1 MHTAERTI
9 FMKKV
14 LSILLAFA
22 MIISCISI
30 VSFAENTAKGVEISG
45 NGTADYMR
53 TTGIGADVQK
63 AVDAVVGGNGRGYI
77 TVYAHNTGDKNVELN
92 VFMQNGWDYVSNTSS
107 VSITMAPNESARFVI
122 WFNVKNGKLMNGAA
136 EQDMNNLT
144 LRTDVIDFNSAQGAK
159 FVIWSPD
166 ISTDLF
172 KKMNSNGRTVT
183 EVEAPT
189 TLNIPDKKVVNGD
202 AENGNTGWA
211 NFAAAGGSVEQVEG
225 GANGTA
231 HAMKFV
237 PGNANKYA
245 SIGFNLGAAIIN
257 DKDNN
262 YVGGGAG
269 KYKVTFYAKANTGK
283 GGNFQFVLNSQYHS
297 DATALK
303 RDLTEAQYEALGDLA
318 GNTYI
323 YVSPGFK
330 MTDEWQKFEIEFE
343 VSEKFL
349 ALVQKLY
356 GMGFTNAYDLIL
368 RLDGAGGAYATERFD
383 YYVDE
388 VTIEKLPDATPGED
402 GGDDA
407 PATPTPEVKVAKGIQ
422 VTYNEETKGDHYII
436 SKTGVLSASEIKNG
450 KITRKFLVKNNGEE
464 DVQVTVRFE
473 VTHTKADNSQTWTG
487 PKYNEMVTVPAGKQ
501 VEIEYTMDVNADG
514 TVTIDNGGKKTDYDI
529 SKFFIRFSLTDGNL
543 PAGTSVTFYCDDA
556 TAKAFT
562 ENVKMAF
569 MDKATL
575 VLTYADPAN
584 GGDLLPVAFI
594 AMAVVATVALVV
606 VSRKRKEF

>member
-14 LSILLAFA
+14 LSILLAVA
-22 MIISCISI
+22 MVISCISI

-45 NGTADYMR
+45 NGDHGHMR
-53 TTGIGADVQK
+53 TTDIGAGVQK

-77 TVYAHNTGDKNVELN
+77 TVYAHNTGDKNVGLN
-92 VFMQNGWDYVSNTSS
+92 VYMQNDWATISNISSVSNT
-107 VSITMAPNESARFVI
+107 MAPGESARFVI
-122 WFNVKNGKLMNGAA
+122 WFNVKNGKLMNGTA
-136 EQDMNNLT
+136 EQDMSKLT
-144 LRTDVIDFNSAQGAK
+144 LRTDVLDFNSAQGAK

-172 KKMNSNGRTVT
+172 KKMDSTGRTVT
-183 EVEAPT
+183 EVEVPT

-202 AENGNTGWA
+202 AENGKTGWA

-257 DKDNN
+257 DKDNS

-283 GGNFQFVLNSQYHS
+283 GGDFRFVLNSQYHS

-303 RDLTEAQYEALGDLA
+303 KDLTEAQYAALGDLA

-323 YVSPGFK
+323 NVSPGFK
-330 MTDEWQKFEIEFE
+330 MTDEWQKFEVEFE

-356 GMGFTNAYDLIL
+356 ELGFTNAYDLIL
-368 RLDGAGGAYATERFD
+368 RLDGASGAYATARFD

-402 GGDDA
+402 GGE
-407 PATPTPEVKVAKGIQ
+407 ATPTPEVKVAKGIQ
-422 VTYNEETKGDHYII
+422 VTYNEDTNGDHFIV

-464 DVQVTVRFE
+464 DVQATVKFE
-473 VTHTKADNSQTWTG
+473 VTHTKADNSPTWTG
-487 PKYNEMVTVPAGKQ
+487 PKDNAMVTVPAGKQ

-529 SKFFIRFSLTDGNL
+529 SKFFIRFNLTNGKL

-562 ENVKMAF
+562 ENVAMAF

>member
-1 MHTAERTI
+1 
-9 FMKKV
+9 MKKF
-14 LSILLAFA
+14 LSILLAVA
-22 MIISCISI
+22 MVVSCISI
-30 VSFAENTAKGVEISG
+30 VSFAEDTAKGVEISG
-45 NGTADYMR
+45 NGTYGHMR

-63 AVDAVVGGNGRGYI
+63 AVDAVVGGNGRGCI
-77 TVYAHNTGDKNVELN
+77 TVYAHNTGDKNVGLN
-92 VFMQNGWDYVSNTSS
+92 VYMQNDWATINNISSVSNT
-107 VSITMAPNESARFVI
+107 MAPGESARFVI
-122 WFNVKNGKLMNGAA
+122 WFNVKNGKLLNGTA
-136 EQDMNNLT
+136 EQDMSKLT
-144 LRTDVIDFNSAQGAK
+144 LRTDVLDFNSAQGAK

-172 KKMNSNGRTVT
+172 KKMDSTGRTVT
-183 EVEAPT
+183 EVDAPT

-202 AENGNTGWA
+202 AENGKTGWA

-237 PGNANKYA
+237 PGNANEYA
-245 SIGFNLGAAIIN
+245 SIGFNLGAAIVN
-257 DKDNN
+257 DKDNS
-262 YVGGGAG
+262 YAGGGAG

-283 GGNFQFVLNSQYHS
+283 GGNFSFVLNSQYHS

-303 RDLTEAQYEALGDLA
+303 KYLTEAQYAALGDLA

-323 YVSPGFK
+323 NVSPGFK

-343 VSEKFL
+343 VSEAFHTL
-349 ALVQKLY
+349 ITKLY
-356 GMGFTNAYDLIL
+356 AMGFTNAYDLIL
-368 RLDGAGGAYATERFD
+368 RLDGASGAYATERFD

-402 GGDDA
+402 SGE
-407 PATPTPEVKVAKGIQ
+407 ATPTPEVKVAKGIQ
-422 VTYNEETKGDHYII
+422 VTYNEDTKGDHYII

-464 DVQVTVRFE
+464 DVQVTVKFE
-473 VTHTKADNSQTWTG
+473 VTHTKADNTPTWTG
-487 PKYNEMVTVPAGKQ
+487 PKDNAMVTVPAGKQ

-529 SKFFIRFSLTDGNL
+529 SKFFIRFNLTTGDL

-562 ENVKMAF
+562 ENVQMAH

>member
-14 LSILLAFA
+14 LSILLAVA
-22 MIISCISI
+22 MVISCISI
-30 VSFAENTAKGVEISG
+30 VSFAENTTKGVEISG
-45 NGTADYMR
+45 NGTYGHMR
-53 TTGIGADVQK
+53 TTDIGAGVQK
-63 AVDAVVGGNGRGYI
+63 AVDAVAGGNGRGYI
-77 TVYAHNTGDKNVELN
+77 TVYAHNTGDKNVGLG
-92 VFMQNGWDYVSNTSS
+92 VYMQNDWATISNTSS
-107 VSITMAPNESARFVI
+107 VSTTMAPGESARFVI
-122 WFNVKNGKLMNGAA
+122 WFNVKNGKLMNGTA
-136 EQDMNNLT
+136 EQDMKKLT
-144 LRTDVIDFNSAQGAK
+144 LRTDVLDFNSAQGAK

-172 KKMNSNGRTVT
+172 KKMDSTGRTVT
-183 EVEAPT
+183 EVEAPA
-189 TLNIPDKKVVNGD
+189 LNIPDKKVVNGD
-202 AENGNTGWA
+202 AENGKTGWA

-237 PGNANKYA
+237 PGNANEYA

-257 DKDNN
+257 DKDNS

-283 GGNFQFVLNSQYHS
+283 GGDFRFVLNSQYHS

-303 RDLTEAQYEALGDLA
+303 KDLTEAQYAALGDLA

-323 YVSPGFK
+323 NVSPGFK

-356 GMGFTNAYDLIL
+356 ELGFTNAYDLIL
-368 RLDGAGGAYATERFD
+368 RLDGAGGAYATQRFD

-402 GGDDA
+402 SGEE
-407 PATPTPEVKVAKGIQ
+407 TPKPEVKVARGFT
-422 VTYNEETKGDHYII
+422 VTYNEDTNGDHFIN
-436 SKTGVLSASEIKNG
+436 SKTGVLSPSEIKNG
-450 KITRKFLVKNNGEE
+450 KITRKFIVKNNGKE
-464 DVQVTVRFE
+464 DVQVRVKFE
-473 VTHTKADNSQTWTG
+473 VTHTKSDNTQTWVG
-487 PKYNEMVTVPAGKQ
+487 PSDGQYVDLPAGKQ
-501 VEIEYTMDVNADG
+501 TEIGYTMDVDDNG
-514 TVTIDNGGKKTDYDI
+514 KVTINAGGVKTDYDV
-529 SKFFIRFSLTDGNL
+529 SDFFIRLNLTQGVL
-543 PAGTSVTFYCDDA
+543 PAGTSVTFYCDED
-556 TAKAFT
+556 TVKAFT
-562 ENVKMAF
+562 DTPQVNF
-569 MDKATL
+569 GNKA
-575 VLTYADPAN
+575 VIELTYASPAN

>member
-1 MHTAERTI
+1 
-9 FMKKV
+9 MKKV
-14 LSILLAFA
+14 LSILLAVA
-22 MIISCISI
+22 MVISCISI

-45 NGTADYMR
+45 NGTYGHMR
-53 TTGIGADVQK
+53 TTDIGAGVQK
-63 AVDAVVGGNGRGYI
+63 AVDAVAGGNGRGYI
-77 TVYAHNTGDKNVELN
+77 TVYAHNTGDKNVGLG
-92 VFMQNGWDYVSNTSS
+92 VYMQNDWATISNTSS
-107 VSITMAPNESARFVI
+107 VSTTMAPGESARFVI
-122 WFNVKNGKLMNGAA
+122 WFNVKNGKLMNGTA
-136 EQDMNNLT
+136 EQDMKKLT
-144 LRTDVIDFNSAQGAK
+144 LRTDVLDFNSAQGAK

-172 KKMNSNGRTVT
+172 KKMDSTGRTVT
-183 EVEAPT
+183 EVEAPA
-189 TLNIPDKKVVNGD
+189 LNIPDKKVVNGD
-202 AENGNTGWA
+202 AENGKTGWA

-237 PGNANKYA
+237 PGNANEYA

-283 GGNFQFVLNSQYHS
+283 GGNFSFVLNSQYHS

-303 RDLTEAQYEALGDLA
+303 KNLTEAQYEALGGLA

-323 YVSPGFK
+323 NVSPGFK
-330 MTDEWQKFEIEFE
+330 MTDEWQKFEVEFE

-356 GMGFTNAYDLIL
+356 EMGFTSAYDLIL
-368 RLDGAGGAYATERFD
+368 RLDGAGGAYATARFD

-402 GGDDA
+402 GGEE
-407 PATPTPEVKVAKGIQ
+407 TPKPEVKVARGFT
-422 VTYNEETKGDHYII
+422 VTYNEDTNGDHFIN
-436 SKTGVLSASEIKNG
+436 SKTGVLSPSEIKNG
-450 KITRKFLVKNNGEE
+450 KITRKFIVKNNGKE
-464 DVQVTVRFE
+464 DVQVRVKFE
-473 VTHTKADNSQTWTG
+473 VTHTKSDNTQTWVG
-487 PKYNEMVTVPAGKQ
+487 PSDSQYVDLPAGKQ
-501 VEIEYTMDVNADG
+501 TEIGYTMDVDDNG
-514 TVTIDNGGKKTDYDI
+514 KVTINAGGVKTDYDV
-529 SKFFIRFSLTDGNL
+529 SDFFIRLNLTQGVL
-543 PAGTSVTFYCDDA
+543 PAGTSVTFYCDED

-562 ENVKMAF
+562 DTPQVNF
-569 MDKATL
+569 GNKA
-575 VLTYADPAN
+575 VIELTYASPAN